1 MFTRASESNQSNIE
15 NERRELKKSMINTLK
30 DINRWK
36 FSIGG
41 YLLLPL
47 NLFGTSSGVWNSM
60 EGGKKGDHKVSIG
73 PWLETN
79 SKVISPGNTESFFN
93 QLNSHEEQL
102 SVNVLWHSKYWFL
115 PIDVFISVN
124 KRPIWIISKLEYSLL
139 TSQDARR
146 DRYCFNSHWANFTSF
161 PFGALDSWELPDHDT
176 GTFDHYTGTSGHH
189 KDPSSHMGV
198 LQNITV
204 SHVTTGTLSDVV
216 VHTSRSTPY

>member
-1 MFTRASESNQSNIE
+1 MSEIPWRA
-15 NERRELKKSMINTLK
+15 ERKGTIKSVLVLDSKQTAK
-30 DINRWK
+30 WYRQET
-36 FSIGG
+36 
-41 YLLLPL
+41 P
-47 NLFGTSSGVWNSM
+47 NLFLFNSIAM
-60 EGGKKGDHKVSIG
+60 RNNCC
-73 PWLETN
+73 P
-79 SKVISPGNTESFFN
+79 P
-93 QLNSHEEQL
+93 
-102 SVNVLWHSKYWFL
+102 VNVLWHSKYWFL

-146 DRYCFNSHWANFTSF
+146 DRYCFNSYWANFTSF